1 MTQIEVLLYL
11 FILIIIIILFGVL
24 AWYVSKKRSVNE
36 PEPESWVNGTSDT
49 CQVYNFPFSVLDGTF
64 EGTYNSQVLD
74 SLTGVTGPTCYDVD
88 QIAASKVVRTCNGYT
103 GAECLNPDGTITG
116 YNGTGSIYES
126 CLPVCSGSLNQMYFG
141 YINQNRNFLDEDLIV
156 QPTGS
161 YNFRITYDDNNPLLT
176 KIEDR
181 SSGMCLG
188 VTGPSVTMTL
198 AQMASFPECQGVSNQ
213 IHGQVVS
220 LVDCSIN
227 NGFNWYSVPSL
238 PNITGTQVNHQQ
250 LVYIGGLTDLPTT
263 LDENLL
269 SYLDTNGK
277 AVYTNLG
284 DTDRA
289 IVYQRENGCLSNY
302 TLYQPFSLNNKNQY
316 NQPVCDYPNNV
327 TTNCVKLNNV

>member
-49 CQVYNFPFSVLDGTF
+49 CQVYNFPFSIIDGAF

-74 SLTGVTGPTCYDVD
+74 SLTGATGPTCYDVD

-103 GAECLNPDGTITG
+103 GAECLNLDGTITG

-141 YINQNRNFLDEDLIV
+141 YVNQNRNFLDEDLIV

-161 YNFRITYDDNNPLLT
+161 YNFRITYDNNNPLLT

-198 AQMASFPECQGVSNQ
+198 AQMASFPECQGVANQ
-213 IHGQVVS
+213 IHGQIVS

-250 LVYIGGLTDLPTT
+250 LVYVGGLTDLPTT
-263 LDENLL
+263 LDDTLL